1 MSFGGVYNPNPPRAW
16 SRVQNIC
23 STNND
28 TSGLVYLPLENRYIA
43 LGDAEYLASIQYKGN
58 ILQYK
63 KNSSNL
69 TKSQKYSQIAKG
81 MWTNRTKTWA
91 TQSQTYSNPNN
102 TSLLRVGTTSYPS
115 NNLTPGQPLNPA
127 GPYAEPP
134 SSSFNC
140 PNETYT
146 DGGNL
151 VCNTTVNPCTGEII
165 QVSTVPNCA
174 PTSDSNVPGPIILL
188 CWNNRQQTYYPK
200 TRRTMNNST
209 SKWPVN
215 YKGFTSA
222 VTPYPPILD
231 YNFNTSMSI
240 ITLTWVDK
248 NNPCLPISTYNIYQ
262 NGILIETVSYPTNSV
277 QLNITS
283 SSAVNDTFYVTALS
297 GSYESSP
304 SNVVTIT

>member
-1 MSFGGVYNPNPPRAW
+1 MSFGGVYDPVPPRAW

-28 TSGLVYLPLENRYIA
+28 TSGLVYLPLENRYIP
-43 LGDAEYLASIQYKGN
+43 LGEAEYLASIQYKGN

-69 TKSQKYSQIAKG
+69 TKSQRYSQIAKG

-91 TQSQTYSNPNN
+91 TQSQTYSNPNT
-102 TSLLRVGTTSYPS
+102 TSLLRVGTISYPS

-134 SSSFNC
+134 STTFNC
-140 PNETYT
+140 PNETYK

-151 VCNTTVNPCTGEII
+151 VCNVSVNPCTGEVT

-174 PTSDSNVPGPIILL
+174 PTSDSDVPGPITFL

-200 TRRTMNNST
+200 TRRAMNNST
-209 SKWPVN
+209 NKWPIN
-215 YKGFTSA
+215 YKAFTSA
-222 VTPYPPILD
+222 VTPYPPILNYTFDSTTNIVTLVWTD
-231 YNFNTSMSI
+231 YSS
-240 ITLTWVDK
+240 
-248 NNPCLPISTYNIYQ
+248 PCLPISSYNIYK
-262 NGILIETVSYPTNSV
+262 NGNLIGSVSNTTNSF
-277 QLNITS
+277 QIQNNTS
-283 SSAVNDTFYVTALS
+283 GNTYYVTALS

-304 SNVVTIT
+304 SNVVTIV